1 MRVMAPRAGTK
12 DGSSAGP
19 PPGDAAPSPPLDQR
33 RTRPRPSRNAARLNE
48 LEKRLGHRFANRALI
63 EEALT
68 HSSAGADSSN
78 ERLEF
83 LGDRVLGL
91 IIAEALLERYPN
103 ESEGA
108 LAPRFNALVRKE
120 TCAAVG
126 RELGLADA
134 LTLAESERLA
144 GGHLKS
150 AILADACEA
159 VIAALYLDAGF
170 EAAKTFVIGAW
181 ASRIEVLGLDM
192 RDAKTAL
199 QEWAQSSQGGSRGTP
214 HYEVIE
220 RTGPDHAPHFK
231 ISVRLPGL
239 ASAEGEGASKRE
251 AEQAAARAMLQA
263 LGLITVTDDGK
274 TN

>member
-1 MRVMAPRAGTK
+1 VSR
-12 DGSSAGP
+12 GSS
-19 PPGDAAPSPPLDQR
+19 
-33 RTRPRPSRNAARLNE
+33 RLNE
-48 LEKRLGHRFANRALI
+48 LEKKLGHAFSNRALL

-68 HSSAGADSSN
+68 HSSAGADTSN

-91 IIAEALLERYPN
+91 IIAETLLDRYPH

-134 LTLAESERLA
+134 LILAESERVA

-170 EAAKTFVIGAW
+170 EVAKAFVIRTW
-181 ASRIEVLGLDM
+181 ASRFEMLTLDM

-199 QEWAQSSQGGSRGTP
+199 QEWAQSSQGGARGTP
-214 HYEVIE
+214 QYEVIG

-231 ISVRLPGL
+231 ICVRLPGL

-251 AEQAAARAMLQA
+251 AEQAAARAMLVS
-263 LGLITVTDDGK
+263 LGLITVSDNGK